1 MLNEEVDTK
10 LRKIFSELFR
20 VDPEALHDDV
30 RRGELDGWDSL
41 GHLDLVSELEQ
52 QLSVQLDPD
61 QALEIETFGD
71 AKRVL
76 GELLRDA

>member
-1 MLNEEVDTK
+1 MQDLDGR
-10 LRKIFSELFR
+10 LRKVFSELFR
-20 VDPEALHDDV
+20 VEPAELQDDV

-41 GHLDLVSELEQ
+41 GHLDLVSALEREFGV
-52 QLSVQLDPD
+52 SLDTD

-76 GELLRDA
+76 RHLRGDA